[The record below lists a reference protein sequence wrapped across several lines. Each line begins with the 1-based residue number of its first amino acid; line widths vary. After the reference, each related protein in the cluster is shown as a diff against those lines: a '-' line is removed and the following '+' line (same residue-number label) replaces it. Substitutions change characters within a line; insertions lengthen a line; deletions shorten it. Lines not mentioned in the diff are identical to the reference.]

1 MTSWWRWSHRL
12 QAWTPTLGP
21 RAAALRAAVA
31 DARRRAEAIA
41 AECGT
46 GRVTVLDVADAGLLP
61 GGGAPE
67 PRVEAMARAF
77 AADAGQGVAV
87 APEDVEVLV
96 RLHARFEA

>member
-1 MTSWWRWSHRL
+1 MCSTFSTLFSTVPSTSKSL
-12 QAWTPTLGP
+12 
-21 RAAALRAAVA
+21 
-31 DARRRAEAIA
+31 IA

-67 PRVEAMARAF
+67 PRVEAMVRAF
-77 AADAGQGVAV
+77 GKDAGEGVAV

-96 RLHARFEA
+96 RLHVRFEA